1 MQRTRPLS
9 LWLTCLV
16 LCLPFS
22 LLAAE
27 SNQEWENQARAYLKS
42 IQYTRAQ
49 LEDWISGGASLGE
62 AYDGRLGWLFADRR
76 VKHGVDGSISTYRY
90 SGARRTIMYGD
101 SPCRINTYGDSFT
114 HCDQV
119 SDGET

>member
-27 SNQEWENQARAYLKS
+27 SNQEWEKQARAYLKS
-42 IQYTRAQ
+42 ILYTRAQ
-49 LEDWISGGASLGE
+49 LADWISGGASLGE
-62 AYDGRLGWLFADRR
+62 AYDGRLGWLLADRR
-76 VKHGVDGSISTYRY
+76 VKHGVDGSI
-90 SGARRTIMYGD
+90 GCPPHHHVRRQPL
-101 SPCRINTYGDSFT
+101 S
-114 HCDQV
+114 DQHV
-119 SDGET
+119 RRQFHSL